1 MLARFAARR
10 LGRLGWGIKV
20 VDHHSLWPTRRIS
33 GAPADGRK
41 QIMLPRRLALALLVL
56 ALMAF
61 PTFAADDTSGEPTW
75 QAVVEQRLPMFGDG
89 NLIVIA
95 DAAFPEMSVDGVQ
108 TIHTHTPQIEVL
120 KSVLASIDENKHLR
134 PMVSTS
140 DELKF
145 VEERDAPGI
154 SAYRDSLLQL
164 LAGRE
169 SDTVPELKAIH
180 SAAET
185 ATLYRV
191 LVLKTDST
199 LPFTSV
205 FIHLKNGYWSPEAE
219 KRLRDAMTADE
230 SK

>member
-1 MLARFAARR
+1 L
-10 LGRLGWGIKV
+10 
-20 VDHHSLWPTRRIS
+20 PTRRIAD
-33 GAPADGRK
+33 APADGRK
-41 QIMLPRRLALALLVL
+41 AIMQPRRLALALLVL

-61 PTFAADDTSGEPTW
+61 PTFAADDNSGEPTW
-75 QAVVEQRLPMFGDG
+75 QTVVEQRLPVFGDG

-108 TIHTHTPQIEVL
+108 TIHTHAAQIEVL

-134 PMVSTS
+134 PMIATT

-145 VEERDAPGI
+145 VGERDAPGI
-154 SAYRDSLLQL
+154 STYRDSLLQL

-169 SDTVPELKAIH
+169 LDTIPQNKAVL
-180 SAAET
+180 SVADT
-185 ATLYRV
+185 AKLCRV

-205 FIHLKNGYWSPEAE
+205 FIHLGNGYWTPDAD
-219 KRLRDAMTADE
+219 KRLRDAMAGEE